1 MRKLL
6 LLSLALC
13 SACSK
18 GPQADLPSI
27 GEARTL
33 GAEWALINQQASEQ
47 KLTRAYV
54 ATMHSSIREQ
64 LQSVARTLTQP
75 NSDYAS
81 EIQALLKEADD
92 ASPQQLSGHVDALK
106 RIEDHLESA

>member
-1 MRKLL
+1 VRKLL
-6 LLSLALC
+6 LLSLLLC

-33 GAEWALINQQASEQ
+33 GAEWVLINQQVAEQ

-54 ATMHSSIREQ
+54 ETMRSSIREQ
-64 LQSVARTLTQP
+64 LQTVAQALTLP
-75 NSDYAS
+75 NSAYGG
-81 EIQALLKEADD
+81 EIQALLQEPDD
-92 ASPQQLSGHVDALK
+92 ASPQQLSRHVDVLK